1 MHTTGP
7 KRIGRPPKSPDDR
20 KQQRGIRM
28 TPREWATYQALGGPA
43 WFSGAIARARLT
55 PEQRARRD
63 AIEAE
68 TLAQLDI
75 QD

>member
-1 MHTTGP
+1 MTDTA
-7 KRIGRPPKSPDDR
+7 KRIGRPSKGASDK

-43 WFSGAIARARLT
+43 WFASAIARARLT